1 MKHWPFKVIAKE
13 GDKPHIRIT
22 FKGESKEFS
31 PEEISA
37 MVLIKMKETAE
48 AFLGATVNNAV
59 ITGMLTSPFFIFRST
74 QTRAFYCVATL
85 SCVLFYFFS

>member
-1 MKHWPFKVIAKE
+1 MKHWPFKVISKE
-13 GDKPHIRIT
+13 GDKPHIRVN

-48 AFLGATVNNAV
+48 SFLGASCNNAV
-59 ITGMLTSPFFIFRST
+59 ITGI
-74 QTRAFYCVATL
+74 Y
-85 SCVLFYFFS
+85 